1 MLDRCDFINSSELLL
16 NAFVE
21 EKLKLLLGDFANP
34 ANIEGLSRVSKSPV
48 PTTVGRPMT
57 NREDGEFKSSFKSG
71 NKQKSIKVSTKTRLK
86 PYPTKAN
93 S

>member
-16 NAFVE
+16 NDFVE
-21 EKLKLLLGDFANP
+21 EKLKLLLGDLRP
-34 ANIEGLSRVSKSPV
+34 ENIEGLSRVSKSPV